1 MRLIHDEQPDASLQ
15 QRQELLPE
23 LRVRQP
29 LRRHHEQV
37 QFVAGERGLDLA
49 PVLDVL
55 AVHGR
60 CTHAELFRGEQLVAH
75 QRQQGADE
83 QRRSCAGLAE
93 NLCREEIDDALAPA
107 CALHNEQP
115 LAPVGDMVNRLPLAV
130 AESGTRPKH
139 LLQER
144 AGSRLVHEW

>member
-37 QFVAGERGLDLA
+37 EFVAGERGLNLA
-49 PVLDVL
+49 PLLHVL
-55 AVHGR
+55 AVHR
-60 CTHAELFRGEQLVAH
+60 RRAHAELFRGEQLVAH
-75 QRQQGADE
+75 EREQRADE
-83 QRRSCAGLAE
+83 QRRSCAGLAK
-93 NLCREEIDDALAPA
+93 NFCREEIDDALAPA
-107 CALHNEQP
+107 GALHDEEP
-115 LAPVGDMVNRLPLAV
+115 LPPVGNVVNRLPLAV
-130 AESGTRPKH
+130 AKRGTRPKH

-144 AGSRLVHEW
+144 AGSRLVHDR